1 MLRDRFGVS
10 ERRACTVVGIHR
22 STMRLTP
29 LPVTAEETELR
40 VWLRRFSTD
49 RPRWGWRRAAKMAR
63 RAGWKVNNKRIRRLW
78 REEGLRVPQRR
89 KKKRLTG
96 IGVAVGA
103 MSPIRPNVIWAMD
116 FQFDTTADGR
126 TLKMLNVIDEFTRE
140 ALAIDVDRCIDA
152 DGVVDVLDRLALQ
165 RGAPTYVRFD
175 NGPEFVAQ
183 AVNDWCRFNGAG
195 SLFIDPGS
203 PWQNAWIESFN
214 GRLRDELLNSWRFD
228 SLLEARVIIE
238 DWRLRLQ
245 RQQTPHRPRR
255 THPNRV
261 RPTVDHDPPTPSRI
275 ATGPPNGSPSPLP

>member
-1 MLRDRFGVS
+1 MEVLRERFGVS

-29 LPVTAEETELR
+29 SPMTAEEAELR
-40 VWLRRFSTD
+40 AWLRRFSTD

-140 ALAIDVDRCIDA
+140 ALAIDVDRAIDA
-152 DGVVDVLDRLALQ
+152 DGVVDVLDRLTLQQAPALRAFRQ
-165 RGAPTYVRFD
+165 RSRVRGARRARLVPIHRRRFTFHRSRLASL
-175 NGPEFVAQ
+175 NRLIGI
-183 AVNDWCRFNGAG
+183 AVSSKPFSCGFDRGGAG
-195 SLFIDPGS
+195 WDMHIS
-203 PWQNAWIESFN
+203 
-214 GRLRDELLNSWRFD
+214 
-228 SLLEARVIIE
+228 
-238 DWRLRLQ
+238 
-245 RQQTPHRPRR
+245 
-255 THPNRV
+255 
-261 RPTVDHDPPTPSRI
+261 
-275 ATGPPNGSPSPLP
+275 

>member
-1 MLRDRFGVS
+1 VLRERFGVS
-10 ERRACTVVGIHR
+10 ERRACAVVGLHR

-29 LPVTAEETELR
+29 SPVTAEEAELR
-40 VWLRRFSTD
+40 TWLRRFSTD

-63 RAGWKVNNKRIRRLW
+63 RAGWQVNNKRIRRLW

-89 KKKRLTG
+89 RKKRLTG

-126 TLKMLNVIDEFTRE
+126 TVKMLNVIDEFTRE
-140 ALAIDVDRCIDA
+140 ALAIVVDRSIDA
-152 DGVVDVLDRLALQ
+152 DGVVDVLDRLVLHH
-165 RGAPTYVRFD
+165 GAPYYVRFD
-175 NGPEFVAQ
+175 NGPEFVAH
-183 AVNDWCRFNGAG
+183 AVSDWCRFNGAG

-238 DWRLRLQ
+238 DWRCDYNASRPHSAHGELTPAEFALQ
-245 RQQTPHRPRR
+245 WTT
-255 THPNRV
+255 THQPQ
-261 RPTVDHDPPTPSRI
+261 
-275 ATGPPNGSPSPLP
+275 AA

>member
-1 MLRDRFGVS
+1 
-10 ERRACTVVGIHR
+10 
-22 STMRLTP
+22 MRLTP
-29 LPVTAEETELR
+29 LPVIAEETQLR

-78 REEGLRVPQRR
+78 CNQGLQVPQRR

-140 ALAIDVDRCIDA
+140 ALAINVDRSIDA
-152 DGVVDVLDRLALQ
+152 DGVVGVLDRLALQ
-165 RGAPTYVRFD
+165 RGAPAYLRFD

-183 AVNDWCRFNGAG
+183 AVNDWCRFNGAA

-214 GRLRDELLNSWRFD
+214 GRLRDELLNSWQFH
-228 SLLEARVIIE
+228 SLLEARVIID
-238 DWRLRLQ
+238 DWRCDYNANR
-245 RQQTPHRPRR
+245 PH
-255 THPNRV
+255 
-261 RPTVDHDPPTPSRI
+261 
-275 ATGPPNGSPSPLP
+275 SP

>member
-1 MLRDRFGVS
+1 M
-10 ERRACTVVGIHR
+10 VGIHR

-29 LPVTAEETELR
+29 QAVTAEEAELR
-40 VWLRRFSTD
+40 AWLRRFSTE

-63 RAGWKVNNKRIRRLW
+63 RADWKVNNKRIRRLW

-96 IGVAVGA
+96 IDVTVGA
-103 MSPIRPNVIWAMD
+103 MAPIRPNAVRAMD

-140 ALAIDVDRCIDA
+140 ALAIEVNRSIDA
-152 DGVVDVLDRLALQ
+152 DGVVEVLDRLTVQ
-165 RGAPTYVRFD
+165 HGAPTYVRFD

-183 AVNDWCRFNGAG
+183 AVNDWCQFNSTA

-203 PWQNAWIESFN
+203 PWQNTWIESFN
-214 GRLRDELLNSWRFD
+214 GRLRDELLNAWRFD

-238 DWRLRLQ
+238 
-245 RQQTPHRPRR
+245 H
-255 THPNRV
+255 
-261 RPTVDHDPPTPSRI
+261 
-275 ATGPPNGSPSPLP
+275 

>member
-29 LPVTAEETELR
+29 LPVTAEEAELR
-40 VWLRRFSTD
+40 AWLRRFSTD

-140 ALAIDVDRCIDA
+140 ALAINVDRSIDA

-175 NGPEFVAQ
+175 NGPEFVAH
-183 AVNDWCRFNGAG
+183 AVQRLVPIQQRRFAIHR
-195 SLFIDPGS
+195 S
-203 PWQNAWIESFN
+203 
-214 GRLRDELLNSWRFD
+214 RLAVAERLDRIVQRPATRRTAQLV
-228 SLLEARVIIE
+228 A
-238 DWRLRLQ
+238 LRLAAAK
-245 RQQTPHRPRR
+245 P
-255 THPNRV
+255 
-261 RPTVDHDPPTPSRI
+261 
-275 ATGPPNGSPSPLP
+275 A